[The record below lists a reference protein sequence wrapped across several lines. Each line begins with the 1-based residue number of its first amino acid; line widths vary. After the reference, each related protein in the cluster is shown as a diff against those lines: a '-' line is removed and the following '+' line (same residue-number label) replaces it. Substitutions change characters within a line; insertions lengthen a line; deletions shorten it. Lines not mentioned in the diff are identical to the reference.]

1 MIWSNESGEW
11 KVVKKFKGEDW
22 SEIDFSYEHKTA
34 CPVLQIF
41 AGDLK

>member
-11 KVVKKFKGEDW
+11 KVFKKFKGEDW
-22 SEIDFSYEHKTA
+22 TNINFSYEHKTA